1 MVENKDTLL
10 QHQCFVCKK
19 CTQVKVIQAAGK
31 VVAYREKCT
40 QVKVIQDDA
49 EQLYKQECAW
59 MNDGEALLKARK
71 HTLAQSVLS
80 RTKVDT
86 FQVVLHI

>member
-1 MVENKDTLL
+1 MPERW
-10 QHQCFVCKK
+10 QF
-19 CTQVKVIQAAGK
+19 AG
-31 VVAYREKCT
+31 EKCT

-59 MNDGEALLKARK
+59 MNNGEALLKARK

-80 RTKVDT
+80 RTKIDK
-86 FQVVLHI
+86 FQVILHI